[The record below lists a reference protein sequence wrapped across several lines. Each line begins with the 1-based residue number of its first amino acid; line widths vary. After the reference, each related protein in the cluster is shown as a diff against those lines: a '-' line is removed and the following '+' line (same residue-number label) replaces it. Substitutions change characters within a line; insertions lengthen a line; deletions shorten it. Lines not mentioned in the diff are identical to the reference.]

1 VVAHARPLWSRDL
14 LIDTAVELL
23 RDGGAGTVTVDA
35 VTTAAQISRA
45 TLYRQ
50 FPNCGELVAA
60 AFRELV
66 PPNPAPPATGDWQ
79 TRLSAVLAEQAQQ
92 VSDSPHLVAGLCW
105 LALERGASARLDEV
119 LLPGEG
125 DAVETRALCDRMR
138 EWCIV
143 PLFDVL
149 DSPQAAAEL
158 GEIDRELVFALL
170 IAPTLCGAS
179 GRTQVWAHAV
189 VSAFAQAHTS
199 PQAGATS

>member
-1 VVAHARPLWSRDL
+1 MVVAHVRPLWSRDL

-35 VTTAAQISRA
+35 VTTAAQVSRA

-66 PPNPAPPATGDWQ
+66 PPNPAAPTTGDWRD
-79 TRLSAVLAEQAQQ
+79 RLTAVLAQQAQQ
-92 VSDSPHLVAGLCW
+92 VTDSPHLVAGLCW
-105 LALERGASARLDEV
+105 LALERGASTRLDEV
-119 LLPGEG
+119 LLPDEDG
-125 DAVETRALCDRMR
+125 AVERRALGDRMR
-138 EWCIV
+138 DWCIA
-143 PLFDVL
+143 PLYEVL
-149 DSPQAAAEL
+149 DSPQVTAEL

-179 GRTQVWAHAV
+179 GRTEVWSHAV
-189 VSAFAQAHTS
+189 VSAFARAH
-199 PQAGATS
+199 A